1 VSIHP
6 HVAEPSEQRRKRLE
20 RIRWRCRR
28 GMLELDLTLQRF
40 MDRHLAT
47 LDSQELDALE
57 ELLALPDNDL
67 LDIVLGPMVPVGS
80 ADRVAH
86 PDTLLQLMREG

>member
-1 VSIHP
+1 MSARAQLTPTDVGLTH
-6 HVAEPSEQRRKRLE
+6 RRE

-40 MDRHLAT
+40 TGTHLAT
-47 LDSQELDALE
+47 LASAELDALE

-67 LDIVLGPMVPVGS
+67 LDVVLGHS
-80 ADRVAH
+80 APSATAERLV
-86 PDTLLQLMREG
+86 QLMRQG

>member
-1 VSIHP
+1 MRVSD
-6 HVAEPSEQRRKRLE
+6 KRLE

-40 MDRHLAT
+40 TVSHLAT
-47 LDSQELDALE
+47 LGGTELDALE

-67 LDIVLGPMVPVGS
+67 LEVVLGHTAPS
-80 ADRVAH
+80 AATQRLV
-86 PDTLLQLMREG
+86 QLMRQS